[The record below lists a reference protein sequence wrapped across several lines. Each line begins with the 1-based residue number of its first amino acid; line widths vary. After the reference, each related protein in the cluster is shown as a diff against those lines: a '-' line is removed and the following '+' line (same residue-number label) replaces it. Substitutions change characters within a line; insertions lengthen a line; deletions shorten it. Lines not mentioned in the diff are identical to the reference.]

1 MERAVLSEKIVRLLY
16 FKSKEDMGIQNRNG
30 ALFLATGIDNS
41 GLYSGLNQAEG
52 RIDQFE
58 AHIKRMGDNITR
70 MTGIGFGVAG
80 LKAFG
85 NEIIN
90 VRGEMQML
98 ESSFEVLLG
107 GKGVSGF
114 MSEMK
119 QFAVDSPLSMNGV
132 ANAAQTLLGFG
143 ITAEKVM
150 PTIKQ
155 IGDISMGN
163 EERFKSL
170 SLAFAQMSATGKL
183 MGQDLLQMIN
193 AGFNPLQEMS
203 ARTGKSIAEL
213 KKEMEGGAISS
224 EMVAAAFESATA
236 QGGKFYGMTQK
247 QAEGIKGLQAQL
259 DGGLQDA
266 FNEIGKSQEGL
277 IAGGYKVATVLVENY
292 KTVGE
297 ALTALIATYGLYKA
311 AMVFNTS
318 IDKTVTVMRYEAE
331 IAELTKLLPLKEQE
345 ANADLKAAVASGKLT
360 EGKAQQLIALRAE
373 IESRRESIQSKL
385 AEEQANL
392 KALYAKRAE
401 AKETLEIARAKTL
414 AAKEELSN
422 AIATAQAD
430 VAAKQQK
437 SLATAQESAALTR
450 RNAILLNSQKIQ
462 LQQSISDTIAQAEIA
477 KKNTLLLTQQ
487 QIQAKQAVLDAQE
500 LGIKGEKLAALKA
513 EVTALNAKVN
523 AAQREEAAAVKSIAT
538 KRAEIVT
545 IDQKLVSAK
554 AEALAAQGNVVA
566 KKAEIA
572 AGAQSVTTKR
582 IETLT
587 NKVNTLSEQ
596 ENSAAVTHNGLI
608 KQTVGGKI
616 LIKKIATDAENAS
629 MQLNTA
635 ETNANTTAT
644 TFLGRAKIATASAA
658 KNLWAAIAPNPYVL
672 AAAAAVALG
681 YGIYK
686 LATATSVQE
695 QAQESLNKVMEQAS
709 KKKDELSGKT
719 SELVGTVNSETKT
732 IFDQI
737 SAYKQ
742 LQGLYPNLLKNMDIQ
757 TFKALGATEQQ
768 KLLNAAINEFDFTNQ
783 EAKLIELNALYDKL
797 MAAQRSGNASL
808 ASSIRSQIG
817 DALDMSF
824 WDKYTRSSNNILD
837 ILNRTIS
844 GLEKEKKQRQ
854 DNLKEAELQAKP
866 EAERNKLLQDQL
878 QVLKEQEASILES
891 ILKTGEYKR
900 NIDGTISPISD
911 VEKKFNSINEL
922 LDNWNKNPFAIKNAF
937 ASADPVL
944 NELLTK
950 MRLLNEEKKK
960 LTGQLGSSIIP
971 VVNKSTLEK
980 QVKDFK
986 ELEESLSPDKLKK
999 LRAGESILPSL
1010 VNTNPEEFNKLKKL
1024 EDNYKELGETAKK
1037 AKKDLKVYEDPDKAG
1052 KTAETAADK
1061 AAKKAQDIADQEEKI
1076 ADIKTK
1082 QTLENRRKQEDLE
1095 NQLTQ
1100 SYISNLSEGAEKI
1113 RYQRELDNYLEIQSL
1128 ERSKEDYIQAY
1139 IQAEREKFDAAEDLK
1154 AKQNSKYLKKKFD
1167 SSSISVDTSS
1177 YDTIINN
1184 KRNSQ
1189 TSVQVEAE
1197 KKAWNEYLVQFGA
1210 YQDKR
1215 KAIIEKY
1222 DKEIDQALT
1231 KGDAATL
1238 EKQKQNQLDELD
1250 NSVKNSA
1257 TLMGQLFA
1265 DASRKSVNEM
1275 QAIID
1280 KAELLMQYLEA
1291 AKDEQGNAMIGGQ
1304 SVSKNDILGL
1314 GISENTLNNLSFST
1328 QEVESLRSAITKLK
1342 GELGSKSPFKLF
1354 TGQIKDAIGE
1364 INKGKI
1370 GQGISSIGSAVSQ
1383 FAPAVS
1389 QFGQDLGNIVGNDDL
1404 GSKISGIA
1412 DAVGGLGQTAM
1423 GVGQI
1428 MSGDIVG
1435 GAMAAVSGIS
1445 KVVDALD
1452 GLFGADYS
1460 NYNAM
1465 KEQYDKLNEV
1475 WDQLIDK
1482 KKEYLSMAYGEEAKK
1497 IGKEAEDLI
1506 KKSIDSNRTLGKEFL
1521 NSGSSAGSHSLG
1533 VRQRKD
1539 MSSEGW
1545 GQLNQWA
1552 KNNKISDSLYGSISG
1567 GRMTGLFDLTA
1578 EQLENLKEDAPTFWA
1593 KLKDDTKEYLNNII
1607 DGAEKINEINKATKE
1622 QLTQVSFDSVFDSF
1636 VDTLMNMDSKSKD
1649 FAENFAEYLQKA
1661 ILSSMVAEKYK
1672 AKLQTWYENFA
1683 QANSDGNIDTKEYA
1697 DLQSEYNSIAEQ
1709 AIKERDALK
1718 DMLNWSSPDSSSSSS
1733 QSSSYGTSTSMDQET
1748 GGLMVGI
1755 LTGIH
1760 ETDINIE
1767 GNTLKLILLAS
1778 ETNQIIRGQTEEFQA
1793 IKNATVQSMFYL
1805 EEIRDSNKEL
1815 YPIREALDEIK
1826 KNTKGLITR

>member
-1 MERAVLSEKIVRLLY
+1 MS
-16 FKSKEDMGIQNRNG
+16 
-30 ALFLATGIDNS
+30 TGIDNS

-52 RIDQFE
+52 RIDQFGN
-58 AHIKRMGDNITR
+58 HISAMGDKIAKL
-70 MTGIGFGVAG
+70 TGIGFGVAG

-114 MSEMK
+114 MSEIK
-119 QFAVDSPLSMNGV
+119 QFAVDSPLSLTGV
-132 ANAAQTLLGFG
+132 SNAAQTLLGFN
-143 ITAEKVM
+143 IEAEKVI

-155 IGDISMGN
+155 LGDISMGN
-163 EERFKSL
+163 EQRFNSL
-170 SLAFAQMSATGKL
+170 TLAFAQMSATGKL
-183 MGQDLLQMIN
+183 MGQDLNQMIN

-385 AEEQANL
+385 AEEQINL
-392 KALYAKRAE
+392 KSLEAKRLESVE
-401 AKETLEIARAKTL
+401 AIKLAQAKTA
-414 AAKEELSN
+414 AAKEELAN
-422 AIATAQAD
+422 AIATAEGEKIASLQKKMAIESEKQSRVALRIVKLQDQKDVAIEQARALKENAASAEK
-430 VAAKQQK
+430 VAAKN
-437 SLATAQESAALTR
+437 R
-450 RNAILLNSQKIQ
+450 
-462 LQQSISDTIAQAEIA
+462 EIA
-477 KKNTLLLTQQ
+477 S
-487 QIQAKQAVLDAQE
+487 IHAK
-500 LGIKGEKLAALKA
+500 ILAARQEEIQHGRNVAAIRSEIKA
-513 EVTALNAKVN
+513 GVDVTANKN
-523 AAQREEAAAVKSIAT
+523 IQ
-538 KRAEIVT
+538 
-545 IDQKLVSAK
+545 
-554 AEALAAQGNVVA
+554 
-566 KKAEIA
+566 
-572 AGAQSVTTKR
+572 
-582 IETLT
+582 TLT
-587 NKVNTLSEQ
+587 NKVNTLSEK
-596 ENSAAVTHNGLI
+596 ENAAATVQTGYA
-608 KQTVGGKI
+608 KQIVGKRV
-616 LIKKIATDAENAS
+616 LIKKLATDAETIS
-629 MQLNTA
+629 TQI
-635 ETNANTTAT
+635 NTTEQNINTLSTNWLTA
-644 TFLGRAKIATASAA
+644 AKTRLITVA
-658 KNLWAAIAPNPYVL
+658 KNLWAVIAPNPYVL

-783 EAKLIELNALYDKL
+783 EAKLIELNALYDKFIS
-797 MAAQRSGNASL
+797 AQRSNTGGFE
-808 ASSIRSQIG
+808 IG
-817 DALDMSF
+817 SVADEISKALDFSF
-824 WDKYTRSSNNILD
+824 WDKYSKNANETFEVLKQ
-837 ILNRTIS
+837 TIA

-854 DNLKEAELQAKP
+854 DNLREAELQAKP

-878 QVLKEQEASILES
+878 QVLKEQEASILAS

-1139 IQAEREKFDAAEDLK
+1139 IQAEREKFDAAEDLEVK
-1154 AKQNSKYLKKKFD
+1154 KNSKYEKNKFD

-1222 DKEIDQALT
+1222 DREIDQALT

-1314 GISENTLNNLSFST
+1314 GISENTLNNLSLST

-1445 KVVDALD
+1445 KVVDSLD

-1460 NYNAM
+1460 KYNAM

-1607 DGAEKINEINKATKE
+1607 DGAEQINEINKATKE
-1622 QLTQVSFDSVFDSF
+1622 QLTQVSFDSVFDEF
-1636 VDTLMNMDSKSKD
+1636 IDTLMNMDSSSKD
-1649 FAENFAEYLQKA
+1649 FADNFANYLQKA

-1672 AKLQTWYENFA
+1672 DKLKSWYKNFA

-1697 DLQSEYNSIAEQ
+1697 DLQTEYNSIAEQ

-1718 DMLNWSSPDSSSSSS
+1718 DMLNWSSPDSSSSS

-1805 EEIRDSNKEL
+1805 EEIRDSVNEL
-1815 YPIREALDEIK
+1815 PEMKSLLVDIK
-1826 KNTKGLITR
+1826 KNTNAFKGK

>member
-1 MERAVLSEKIVRLLY
+1 MS
-16 FKSKEDMGIQNRNG
+16 
-30 ALFLATGIDNS
+30 TGIDNS

-52 RIDQFE
+52 RIDQFGN
-58 AHIKRMGDNITR
+58 HISAMGDKIAKL
-70 MTGIGFGVAG
+70 TGIGFGVAG

-114 MSEMK
+114 MSEIK
-119 QFAVDSPLSMNGV
+119 QFAVDSPLSLTGV
-132 ANAAQTLLGFG
+132 SNAAQTLLGFN
-143 ITAEKVM
+143 IEAEKVI

-155 IGDISMGN
+155 LGDISMGN
-163 EERFKSL
+163 EQRFNSL
-170 SLAFAQMSATGKL
+170 TLAFAQMSATGKL
-183 MGQDLLQMIN
+183 MGQDLNQMIN

-266 FNEIGKSQEGL
+266 FNEMGKSAEGA
-277 IAGGYKVATVLVENY
+277 ISIGYKGAITLVENY
-292 KTVGE
+292 EKVGKVILELVGTYGTYKAAVVALSVVENLRYQSTLAQMAGMTRMQAIMDVLRAKTE
-297 ALTALIATYGLYKA
+297 ALNVAMAKNPYVLVGIAVAALGYGLYKLYTYQTEA
-311 AMVFNTS
+311 EKAQSRLNDSMKEGEKASLSETRELAKLKGELSATTKGTKEYNDIRDLIVSKFGQYYQNLKTEIDTVGLLDS
-318 IDKTVTVMRYEAE
+318 TYQSLTKAIQASFSARQYTKFAQAESDNLDEILSDNLGKIQDRLLDDLGDELGTKYYTTIRNALLQGQELSKDVITTLNNVQDKGTLMADSRLDQYINNIREAQKIADDIDKKARIKFGVEDDTKEPDNITVE
-331 IAELTKLLPLKEQE
+331 TKK
-345 ANADLKAAVASGKLT
+345 
-360 EGKAQQLIALRAE
+360 I
-373 IESRRESIQSKL
+373 
-385 AEEQANL
+385 
-392 KALYAKRAE
+392 
-401 AKETLEIARAKTL
+401 
-414 AAKEELSN
+414 
-422 AIATAQAD
+422 
-430 VAAKQQK
+430 K
-437 SLATAQESAALTR
+437 SLAEQTDEARKAVSKLKDDLINLRSGKIES
-450 RNAILLNSQKIQ
+450 
-462 LQQSISDTIAQAEIA
+462 
-477 KKNTLLLTQQ
+477 NTYADD
-487 QIQAKQAVLDAQE
+487 IE
-500 LGIKGEKLAALKA
+500 
-513 EVTALNAKVN
+513 
-523 AAQREEAAAVKSIAT
+523 
-538 KRAEIVT
+538 
-545 IDQKLVSAK
+545 
-554 AEALAAQGNVVA
+554 
-566 KKAEIA
+566 KKA
-572 AGAQSVTTKR
+572 
-582 IETLT
+582 
-587 NKVNTLSEQ
+587 
-596 ENSAAVTHNGLI
+596 
-608 KQTVGGKI
+608 
-616 LIKKIATDAENAS
+616 
-629 MQLNTA
+629 
-635 ETNANTTAT
+635 
-644 TFLGRAKIATASAA
+644 
-658 KNLWAAIAPNPYVL
+658 
-672 AAAAAVALG
+672 
-681 YGIYK
+681 
-686 LATATSVQE
+686 
-695 QAQESLNKVMEQAS
+695 
-709 KKKDELSGKT
+709 
-719 SELVGTVNSETKT
+719 
-732 IFDQI
+732 
-737 SAYKQ
+737 
-742 LQGLYPNLLKNMDIQ
+742 
-757 TFKALGATEQQ
+757 
-768 KLLNAAINEFDFTNQ
+768 
-783 EAKLIELNALYDKL
+783 
-797 MAAQRSGNASL
+797 
-808 ASSIRSQIG
+808 
-817 DALDMSF
+817 
-824 WDKYTRSSNNILD
+824 
-837 ILNRTIS
+837 
-844 GLEKEKKQRQ
+844 KE
-854 DNLKEAELQAKP
+854 LKEAED
-866 EAERNKLLQDQL
+866 KLSYL
-878 QVLKEQEASILES
+878 
-891 ILKTGEYKR
+891 
-900 NIDGTISPISD
+900 
-911 VEKKFNSINEL
+911 
-922 LDNWNKNPFAIKNAF
+922 
-937 ASADPVL
+937 
-944 NELLTK
+944 
-950 MRLLNEEKKK
+950 
-960 LTGQLGSSIIP
+960 LTGQSASS
-971 VVNKSTLEK
+971 N
-980 QVKDFK
+980 
-986 ELEESLSPDKLKK
+986 LK
-999 LRAGESILPSL
+999 GE
-1010 VNTNPEEFNKLKKL
+1010 NQ
-1024 EDNYKELGETAKK
+1024 
-1037 AKKDLKVYEDPDKAG
+1037 
-1052 KTAETAADK
+1052 AETAADK
-1061 AAKKAQDIADQEEKI
+1061 ARKQAQYIADQEEKI
-1076 ADIKTK
+1076 ANIKTK

-1113 RYQRELDNYLEIQSL
+1113 RYQRELDSYLEIQSL
-1128 ERSKEDYIQAY
+1128 ERTKEDYIQAY

-1222 DKEIDQALT
+1222 DREIDQVLT

-1314 GISENTLNNLSFST
+1314 GISENTLNNLSLST

-1354 TGQIKDAIGE
+1354 TGQIKDAIDE
-1364 INKGKI
+1364 IKKGNI

-1428 MSGDIVG
+1428 MSDDIVG
-1435 GAMAAVSGIS
+1435 GTMAAVSGIS

-1460 NYNAM
+1460 KYNAM

-1718 DMLNWSSPDSSSSSS
+1718 DMLNWSSPDSSSSS
-1733 QSSSYGTSTSMDQET
+1733 QSSSYGASTSMDQET
-1748 GGLMVGI
+1748 GGLMVGR

-1760 ETDINIE
+1760 ETDLNIE

-1778 ETNQIIRGQTEEFQA
+1778 ETNQIIRGQTEDFQA
-1793 IKNATVQSMFYL
+1793 VMNATVQSMFYL
-1805 EEIRDSNKEL
+1805 EEIRDSVNEL
-1815 YPIREALDEIK
+1815 PEMKSLLVDIK
-1826 KNTKGLITR
+1826 KNTNAFKGK